1 MVGEKFD
8 IVAYLMGYGKGEKDG
23 TGSVVMETDAYT
35 FTDANADGNV
45 VIEEADNG

>member
-1 MVGEKFD
+1 MVGVLFD
-8 IVAYLMGYGKGEKDG
+8 FVAYLMGYEKGKTDG